1 MVAAGN
7 LEGPLYLSGIGPIAA
22 ADVIYGLRSAVAGGR
37 TFMAHRT
44 GFTAR
49 TLTILLLAAGFRNL
63 RVERDQDSPELR
75 AHATR

>member
-1 MVAAGN
+1 
-7 LEGPLYLSGIGPIAA
+7 
-22 ADVIYGLRSAVAGGR
+22 
-37 TFMAHRT
+37 MAHRT